1 MRNANY
7 MTDRVIV
14 MELNNGDSQVITLQE
29 VQEYCF
35 KNKDLKTVP
44 ALLNKGCAVTGSII
58 FRLIGEII

>member
-1 MRNANY
+1 MRNENY

-14 MELNNGDSQVITLQE
+14 MELNNGDSQIITLQE

-35 KNKDLKTVP
+35 KNKDLKTCKD
-44 ALLNKGCAVTGSII
+44 LLNKGHATIGSIT